1 MTIISSNLIAGT
13 MLNDA
18 AENRKATTDHTPDE
32 ATIFTKSRISSAI
45 FYNIQIWD
53 PLG

>member
-1 MTIISSNLIAGT
+1 MISSNLIAGT

-32 ATIFTKSRISSAI
+32 ANHIYQVKDFLR
-45 FYNIQIWD
+45 N
-53 PLG
+53 LL